1 MKKFML
7 ITGIIIL
14 LVFIF
19 LYNFWG
25 LDLYLMNKM
34 NRSQLPDEYKNY
46 QNIDTKKPIVFGQH
60 EMKLMWNDSF
70 EPIQH
75 FISSKGD
82 MIIMTSEIPKNRDQ
96 EEVEEEAR
104 GGGVRF
110 HQDFHFYKLDKEGKI
125 KDHYV
130 YKRTNKNR
138 GEELFGDFIVNKYK
152 KYYRTWVTDG
162 DTLAKPIIIQN
173 EDLKWD
179 KEQQISLYHKIF
191 EETDYFDNV
200 SKSYPEQETTYYMD
214 GKWYQMR
221 TNTKLTERIY
231 NHRRP
236 NGWSNLFRHYSSKD
250 MAMVPNSFPE
260 ISPVYFQRTEVVELT
275 HSVGGGS
282 ASSTAKNWK
291 GELYCQLPV
300 DKDTLKFKISMYFEE
315 GFTTQKFYESPGEKI
330 RKYKAELEKQYSP
343 YFYFA
348 DKNFNFQLFTTSDRK
363 LYIIKPVK

>member
-1 MKKFML
+1 MKKLMF
-7 ITGIIIL
+7 ITGIIVL

-19 LYNFWG
+19 FYNFGG

-34 NRSQLPDEYKNY
+34 NNTRLPDEYKSY
-46 QNIDTKKPIVFGQH
+46 QNIDTDKPVVFGKH
-60 EMKLMWNDSF
+60 EMKLMWDDSF

-75 FISSKGD
+75 FISSKGE
-82 MIIMTSEIPKNRDQ
+82 MIIVVSRIPKDRDQ
-96 EEVEEEAR
+96 EAVEDEAV

-110 HQDFHFYKLDKEGKI
+110 HQDFHFYKLDKDGEM

-130 YKRTNKNR
+130 YQRTDKNR
-138 GEELFGDFIVNKYK
+138 EEKIFGDFIVNAYK
-152 KYYRTWVTDG
+152 KYYKTWITDG
-162 DTLAKPIIIQN
+162 DTLPKPMIIQN

-179 KEQQISLYHKIF
+179 EEQQVKQYEKIY
-191 EETDYFDNV
+191 EQADYFDNI
-200 SKSYPEQETTYYMD
+200 SKSYPEQETTYYLD

-221 TNTKLTERIY
+221 SNTKLTGRGY
-231 NHRRP
+231 TRP
-236 NGWSNLFRHYSSKD
+236 TGWNNLFRHYSSSE
-250 MAMVPNSFPE
+250 MQMVPNSFPE
-260 ISPVYFQRTEVVELT
+260 ITPLYFQRTELVEFT

-300 DKDTLKFKISMYFEE
+300 DRDTLKFKIPMYFEK

-330 RKYKAELEKQYSP
+330 RKYKSELEKQYSP

-348 DKNFNFQLFTTSDRK
+348 DKRFSFQLFTTSDRK
-363 LYIIKPVK
+363 LYMIKPVR